1 MRNPKFQEQYDAIL
15 ALHPELLDIESDKE
29 RAKQIVILGDTV
41 MSTICQEAD
50 KIKIHNFGI
59 VAESYKE
66 LGI

>member
-41 MSTICQEAD
+41 MSIICQVLYSFLLLYR
-50 KIKIHNFGI
+50 NY
-59 VAESYKE
+59 ES
-66 LGI
+66 